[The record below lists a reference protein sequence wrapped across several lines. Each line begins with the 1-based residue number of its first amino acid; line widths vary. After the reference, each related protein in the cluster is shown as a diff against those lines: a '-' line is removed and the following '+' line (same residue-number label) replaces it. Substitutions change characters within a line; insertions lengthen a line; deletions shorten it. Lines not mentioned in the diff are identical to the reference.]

1 MVDIVKCQ
9 MLKIA
14 INRLEI
20 LEKRGFT
27 VSRFL
32 KQLEFRLKDRLVEQI
47 SIDWVPALKP
57 TRNRLLYH
65 FGDSGTRNKEW
76 LITSCQL

>member
-27 VSRFL
+27 DSRFL

-47 SIDWVPALKP
+47 SIDWVPALKHP
-57 TRNRLLYH
+57 LEIGFCIISRTVAPEIRN
-65 FGDSGTRNKEW
+65 G
-76 LITSCQL
+76 